1 MKVFI
6 IAAFVGMALAAPQG
20 APAATAGAKAPAIDW
35 GKCPQLKPSETER
48 TSKAAV
54 VDKCLQSLPLPDPE
68 KATQQEIDK
77 HRESVTTC
85 ALKAEGWFDDNGV
98 YKFER
103 ARNEI
108 KNKKLDGAIESSVLE
123 KHDACQKE
131 ASEKHQD
138 FINQVQLYQACMDFN
153 ISQICGIKVM
163 VQ

>member
-1 MKVFI
+1 MKVFVVM
-6 IAAFVGMALAAPQG
+6 ALMGMAMAAPQ
-20 APAATAGAKAPAIDW
+20 APAAPTSAKAPVIEW
-35 GKCPQLKPSETER
+35 GKCDQLKPSENER

-85 ALKAEGWFDDNGV
+85 ALKAEGWFDDKGV
-98 YKFER
+98 YKFDR

-108 KNKKLDGAIESSVLE
+108 KNKKLDGEIEAAVLV

-131 ASEKHQD
+131 ATEKHED
-138 FINQVQLYQACMDFN
+138 YINQVQLYQACMDYN

-163 VQ
+163 V

>member
-1 MKVFI
+1 
-6 IAAFVGMALAAPQG
+6 APQ
-20 APAATAGAKAPAIDW
+20 APASATPAKVPVIEW
-35 GKCPQLKPSETER
+35 GKCEQLKPSESER

-85 ALKAEGWFDDNGV
+85 ALKAEGWFDDEGV
-98 YKFER
+98 YKFDR

-108 KNKKLDGAIESSVLE
+108 KNKKLDSEVEEAVLL

-131 ASEKHQD
+131 ATEKHD
-138 FINQVQLYQACMDFN
+138 DYINQVQLYQACMDYN

-163 VQ
+163 V

>member
-1 MKVFI
+1 MKLFVVATLLA
-6 IAAFVGMALAAPQG
+6 IAMAAPQ
-20 APAATAGAKAPAIDW
+20 APAAPTPGKAPVIEW
-35 GKCPQLKPSETER
+35 GKCEQLKPSESER

-54 VDKCLQSLPLPDPE
+54 VDKCLQSLPLPDPG

-85 ALKAEGWFDDNGV
+85 ALKAEGWFDEQGV
-98 YKFER
+98 YKFDR

-108 KNKKLDGAIESSVLE
+108 KNKKLESEIEAAVLV

-131 ASEKHQD
+131 ATEKHAD
-138 FINQVQLYQACMDFN
+138 YINQVQLYQACMDYN

-163 VQ
+163 V